1 MSWEVVI
8 KEPFGRGSEKDI
20 ETLLEIIRQLEA
32 FKTIDYSGKKNVA
45 LEALREFR
53 KEIKSNLRFQQ

>member
-1 MSWEVVI
+1 MNWEVVI
-8 KEPFGRGSEKDI
+8 KEPFGRGSEEDI
-20 ETLLEIIRQLEA
+20 ESLLEIIMQLEK

-53 KEIKSNLRFQQ
+53 KEIKSSLRFQQ